1 MEKLM
6 NLKLICRVMGVI
18 LVLECACMAV
28 PMVVSLLYREKE
40 AAAAFAI
47 SAVICGILGLL
58 LNCMDLK
65 DEDKLQAREGFL
77 AVAFSWIVMSV
88 FGALPYSFSGYFPSV
103 VDALFESFSGFTTT
117 GATLI
122 GDLEALPK
130 GLLFWRSLT
139 QWLGG
144 MGVLVLTLALLPKL
158 GAGSVYLLRAE
169 SPGPIKTKLA
179 PKIGESAKILYY
191 IYILLTVAE
200 TFCLRLAGM
209 PWYDSIVHAM
219 ATVATGGFSSR
230 TASLGAYDSLAVNV
244 IVVVFMLLSSLNFSV
259 LYFTVVKRSMRL
271 SDNGEIKIYFRM
283 LAVAMVLIS
292 ADLVLHSDFGTWESI
307 GHAVFQVIS
316 VSSTT
321 AFVTT
326 DFGQWPAF
334 SQMILLILMAVGG
347 CAASTAGGIK
357 MQRVALLF
365 RIMYRHLHSM
375 IHPRVVR
382 TICVDGHRVEEPVLN
397 MVSLYF
403 FSYIVIIVFLAVAGA
418 MDGHTLGTS
427 LSAAIAC
434 VSNTGTGIELAGPSS
449 TFNVFSAPSKLILC
463 FGMVAGRLEIMPIL
477 LMLFPSVWTGK

>member
-1 MEKLM
+1 M
-6 NLKLICRVMGVI
+6 NHRLICRVLGVI
-18 LVLECACMAV
+18 LVLECLCMAP
-28 PMVVSLLYREKE
+28 PMMVSLLYREQHM
-40 AAAAFAI
+40 ATAFAL
-47 SAVICGILGLL
+47 SAAICGLMGLL
-58 LNCMDLK
+58 LNCMQMQE
-65 DEDKLQAREGFL
+65 EDKLQAREGFL
-77 AVAFSWIVMSV
+77 AVALSWLSMSV
-88 FGALPYSFSGYFPSV
+88 FGALPYLLSGYFPSV
-103 VDALFESFSGFTTT
+103 VDALFESVSGFITT

-122 GDLEALPK
+122 GDLEALPR
-130 GLLFWRSLT
+130 GLLFWRNLT

-144 MGVLVLTLALLPKL
+144 MGVLVLVLALLPKL

-169 SPGPIKTKLA
+169 SPGPIKTKLV

-191 IYILLTVAE
+191 IYVILTGAE
-200 TFCLRLAGM
+200 ILCLRLAGM

-244 IVVVFMLLSSLNFSV
+244 IVTVFMLLSSLNFSV
-259 LYFTVVKRSMRL
+259 LYFTLIKRTLRL
-271 SDNGEIKIYFRM
+271 ADNGEIKIYFRM
-283 LAVAMVLIS
+283 LAAAMVLIS
-292 ADLVLHSDFGTWESI
+292 ADLILHSGFGLWESI

-365 RIMYRHLHSM
+365 RIMYRHLQSM

-382 TICVDGHRVEEPVLN
+382 TICVDGRRVEEPVLN

-403 FSYIVIIVFLAVAGA
+403 LHCHHSGAGGGG
-418 MDGHTLGTS
+418 GHGWPHIGHQFVGGHCL
-427 LSAAIAC
+427 
-434 VSNTGTGIELAGPSS
+434 
-449 TFNVFSAPSKLILC
+449 
-463 FGMVAGRLEIMPIL
+463 R
-477 LMLFPSVWTGK
+477 

>member
-1 MEKLM
+1 M

>member
-1 MEKLM
+1 M
-6 NLKLICRVMGVI
+6 NSKLICRVMGVI
-18 LVLECACMAV
+18 LVLECLCMMAPV
-28 PMVVSLLYREKE
+28 LVSLLYREQDT
-40 AAAAFAI
+40 AIAFFA
-47 SAVICGILGLL
+47 SAVICGVLGLL
-58 LNCMDLK
+58 LNCIDLR
-65 DEDKLQAREGFL
+65 DTDKLQAREGFL
-77 AVAFSWIVMSV
+77 AVGFSWIVMSV
-88 FGALPYSFSGYFPSV
+88 FGALPYFFSGCFPSV
-103 VDALFESFSGFTTT
+103 VDALFESVSGFTTT

-130 GLLFWRSLT
+130 GLLFWRGLT

-144 MGVLVLTLALLPKL
+144 MGVLVLVLALLPKL

-169 SPGPIKTKLA
+169 SPGPIKTKLV

-191 IYILLTVAE
+191 IYIILTAAE
-200 TFCLRLAGM
+200 TLCLRLAGM
-209 PWYDSIVHAM
+209 PLYDSIVHAM

-230 TASLGAYDSLAVNV
+230 TASLGAYNSLAVNV
-244 IVVVFMLLSSLNFSV
+244 IVAIFMLLSSLNFSV
-259 LYFTVVKRSMRL
+259 LYFVVIKRSMRL
-271 SDNGEIKIYFRM
+271 SDNSEIKIYFRM
-283 LAVAMVLIS
+283 LAVATLLITG
-292 ADLVLHSDFGTWESI
+292 DLILHSDLGAAESV

-334 SQMILLILMAVGG
+334 SQMILLILMVVGG

-357 MQRVALLF
+357 MQRVALMF
-365 RIMYRHLHSM
+365 RIMYRHLHNM

-403 FSYIVIIVFLAVAGA
+403 FSYVVLIVLLTMAGA

-427 LSAAIAC
+427 LSAAISC

>member
-1 MEKLM
+1 M
-6 NLKLICRVMGVI
+6 NHKLICRVMGVI
-18 LVLECACMAV
+18 LILECLCMLV
-28 PMVVSLLYREKE
+28 PMTVSLLYREQQM
-40 AAAAFAI
+40 AASFAI

-58 LNCMDLK
+58 LNCMDLQ
-65 DEDKLQAREGFL
+65 ENDKMQVREGFL

-88 FGALPYSFSGYFPSV
+88 FGALPYWLSGYFPSV

-117 GATLI
+117 GATLV
-122 GDLEALPK
+122 GNLEALPK

-169 SPGPIKTKLA
+169 SPGPIKTKLV

-191 IYILLTVAE
+191 IYIILTVAE
-200 TFCLRLAGM
+200 TFCLRVAGM

-230 TASLGAYDSLAVNV
+230 TASLGAYDSPTVNV

-259 LYFTVVKRSMRL
+259 LYFTFVKRSMHL

-292 ADLVLHSDFGTWESI
+292 ADLILHSDFSSWESI

-365 RIMYRHLHSM
+365 RIMYRHLNSL

-382 TICVDGHRVEEPVLN
+382 TICVDGRRVEEPVLN

-403 FSYIVIIVFLAVAGA
+403 FSYIVIIIFLAVACA

-477 LMLFPSVWTGK
+477 LMLFPAVWTGK

>member
-1 MEKLM
+1 M
-6 NLKLICRVMGVI
+6 
-18 LVLECACMAV
+18 
-28 PMVVSLLYREKE
+28 
-40 AAAAFAI
+40 
-47 SAVICGILGLL
+47 
-58 LNCMDLK
+58 
-65 DEDKLQAREGFL
+65 
-77 AVAFSWIVMSV
+77 
-88 FGALPYSFSGYFPSV
+88 
-103 VDALFESFSGFTTT
+103 
-117 GATLI
+117 
-122 GDLEALPK
+122 
-130 GLLFWRSLT
+130 
-139 QWLGG
+139 
-144 MGVLVLTLALLPKL
+144 
-158 GAGSVYLLRAE
+158 
-169 SPGPIKTKLA
+169 

-191 IYILLTVAE
+191 IYIILTVAE
-200 TFCLRLAGM
+200 TFCLRIAGM

-259 LYFTVVKRSMRL
+259 LYFTFVKRSMRL

-292 ADLVLHSDFGTWESI
+292 ADLILHSDLGSWESI

-326 DFGQWPAF
+326 DFSQWPAF

-365 RIMYRHLHSM
+365 RIMYRHLNSL

-382 TICVDGHRVEEPVLN
+382 TICVDGRRVEESVLN

-403 FSYIVIIVFLAVAGA
+403 FSYIVIIIFLAVACA

-477 LMLFPSVWTGK
+477 LMLFPAVWTGK

>member
-1 MEKLM
+1 M
-6 NLKLICRVMGVI
+6 NHKLICRVMGVI
-18 LVLECACMAV
+18 LVLECLCMLV
-28 PMVVSLLYREKE
+28 PLAVSLLYREQQM
-40 AAAAFAI
+40 AASFAI

-58 LNCMDLK
+58 LNCMDLQ
-65 DEDKLQAREGFL
+65 ENDKMQVREGFL

-88 FGALPYSFSGYFPSV
+88 FGALPYLLIGYFPSV

-117 GATLI
+117 GATLV
-122 GDLEALPK
+122 GNLEALPK

-169 SPGPIKTKLA
+169 SPGPIKTKLV

-191 IYILLTVAE
+191 IYIILTVAE
-200 TFCLRLAGM
+200 TFCLRIAGM

-259 LYFTVVKRSMRL
+259 LYFTFVKRSMRL

-292 ADLVLHSDFGTWESI
+292 ADLILHSDLGSWESI

-326 DFGQWPAF
+326 DFSQWPAF

-365 RIMYRHLHSM
+365 RIMYRHLNSL

-382 TICVDGHRVEEPVLN
+382 TICVDGRRVEESVLN

-403 FSYIVIIVFLAVAGA
+403 FSYIVIIIFLAVACA

-477 LMLFPSVWTGK
+477 LMLFPAVWTGK

>member
-1 MEKLM
+1 M
-6 NLKLICRVMGVI
+6 NHRLICRVLGVI
-18 LVLECACMAV
+18 LVLECLCMAP
-28 PMVVSLLYREKE
+28 PMMVSLLYREQHM
-40 AAAAFAI
+40 ATAFAL
-47 SAVICGILGLL
+47 SAAICGLLGLL
-58 LNCMDLK
+58 LNCMQMQE
-65 DEDKLQAREGFL
+65 EDKLQAREGFL
-77 AVAFSWIVMSV
+77 AVALSWLSMSV
-88 FGALPYSFSGYFPSV
+88 FGALPYLLSGYFPSV
-103 VDALFESFSGFTTT
+103 VDALFESVSGFTTT

-122 GDLEALPK
+122 GDLEALPR

-144 MGVLVLTLALLPKL
+144 MGVLVLVLALLPKL

-169 SPGPIKTKLA
+169 SPGPIKTKLV

-191 IYILLTVAE
+191 IYVILTGAE
-200 TFCLRLAGM
+200 ILCLRLAGM

-244 IVVVFMLLSSLNFSV
+244 IVTVFMLLSSLNFSV
-259 LYFTVVKRSMRL
+259 LYFTLIKRTLRL
-271 SDNGEIKIYFRM
+271 ADNGEIKIYFRM
-283 LAVAMVLIS
+283 LAAAMVLIS
-292 ADLVLHSDFGTWESI
+292 ADLILHSGFGLWESI

-365 RIMYRHLHSM
+365 RIMYRHLQSM

-382 TICVDGHRVEEPVLN
+382 TICVDGRRVEEPVLN

-403 FSYIVIIVFLAVAGA
+403 FSYIVIILVLAVAGA

-449 TFNVFSAPSKLILC
+449 TFNVFFAPSKLVLC

>member
-1 MEKLM
+1 M
-6 NLKLICRVMGVI
+6 NHRLICRVMGVI
-18 LVLECACMAV
+18 LVLECLCMAA
-28 PMVVSLLYREKE
+28 PMIVSLLYREHHM
-40 AAAAFAI
+40 ATAFAL
-47 SAVICGILGLL
+47 SAAICGILGLL
-58 LNCMDLK
+58 LNCMQMQE
-65 DEDKLQAREGFL
+65 EDKLQAREGFL
-77 AVAFSWIVMSV
+77 AVALSWIGMSV
-88 FGALPYSFSGYFPSV
+88 FGALPYLLSGYFPSA
-103 VDALFESFSGFTTT
+103 VDALFESVSGFTTT

-122 GDLEALPK
+122 GDLESLPR

-144 MGVLVLTLALLPKL
+144 MGVLVLVLALLPKL

-169 SPGPIKTKLA
+169 SPGPIKTKLV

-191 IYILLTVAE
+191 IYVILTGAE
-200 TFCLRLAGM
+200 ILCLRLAGM

-230 TASLGAYDSLAVNV
+230 SASLGAYDSLAVNV
-244 IVVVFMLLSSLNFSV
+244 IVAVFMLLSSLNFSV
-259 LYFTVVKRSMRL
+259 LYFTLIRRTMRL
-271 SDNGEIKIYFRM
+271 GDNGEIKIYFRM
-283 LAVAMVLIS
+283 LAAAMALIS
-292 ADLVLHSDFGTWESI
+292 ADLILHSGYGAWESI
-307 GHAVFQVIS
+307 GHAAFQVIS

-365 RIMYRHLHSM
+365 RIMYRHLQSL

-382 TICVDGHRVEEPVLN
+382 TICVDGRRVEEPVLN

-403 FSYIVIIVFLAVAGA
+403 FSYIVIILLLAVVGA

-449 TFNVFSAPSKLILC
+449 TFNVFSAPSKLVLC